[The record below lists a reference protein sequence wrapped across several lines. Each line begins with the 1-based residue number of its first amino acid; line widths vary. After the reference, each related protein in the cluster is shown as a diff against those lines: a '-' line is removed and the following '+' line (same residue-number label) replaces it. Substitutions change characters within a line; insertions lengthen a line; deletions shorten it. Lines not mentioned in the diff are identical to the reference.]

1 MSKVKLTDRYVATVT
16 AEPGKRLEV
25 FDQHL
30 MGAGLMLRV
39 TEAGRKTWMVR
50 YRTDDGHQRRL
61 NLGLYP
67 DVGLGEARSR
77 AAEAR
82 KKAADGDDP
91 AGKRRQRRVE
101 AKAEPSKTFADLAE
115 TYFTACEVGE
125 WKPRKKKK
133 RASTLRNEKWLWARH
148 IKPDLGDLTVEDV
161 TPAAIRTVLRKLVAT
176 RREST
181 SNKVRSQIRQ
191 IFNFAISEE
200 RVEINPVARTTAL
213 HDEIPRQR
221 VLTDD
226 EIRQIWAALSERTGL
241 VRKGRPAA
249 EGRVL
254 IGEPVSIALKLLLV
268 TMVRRAEVAGAA
280 RSELDL
286 ENAIWLIPGSRTK
299 SGKPHMVP
307 LSPMA
312 VGLFRRAIEIAD
324 VGRAEASPFV
334 FPSPRDRNQPVTP
347 AALTHALLYAREA
360 LELDRFTPHDLRRTG
375 ATYMASERLGI
386 SPFVIGKVL
395 SHSTELGGAAT
406 VTLTTYALYDY
417 VREKRDAL
425 AAWAA
430 LLNDIIGAIPTGSLP
445 EGAEVAPVTIDD
457 ALRRRVVDDPA
468 FRQALIAE
476 LLGSGN
482 SDDSRL
488 APEA

>member
-1 MSKVKLTDRYVATVT
+1 MSKVKLTDRYVATIT

-39 TEAGRKTWMVR
+39 TDTGRKTWMVR
-50 YRTDDGHQRRL
+50 YRTDDGQQRRL

-67 DVGLGEARSR
+67 DVGLSEARGR

-82 KKAADGDDP
+82 KMATDGDDP
-91 AGKRRQRRVE
+91 AGERRQRRVE
-101 AKAEPSKTFADLAE
+101 AKAEPFKTFSDLADS
-115 TYFTACEVGE
+115 YFTACEVGE

-148 IKPDLGDLTVEDV
+148 IKPDLGDLAVEGV
-161 TPAAIRTVLRKLVAT
+161 TPTTIRTVLRKLVAT
-176 RREST
+176 GRQST
-181 SNKVRSQIRQ
+181 SNKVRAQIRQ

-213 HDEIPRQR
+213 HDETPRQR

-226 EIRQIWAALSERTGL
+226 EIRQVWTALSERTGL
-241 VRKGRPAA
+241 VRQGRPAS

-268 TMVRRAEVAGAA
+268 TLVRRAEVSGAA

-286 ENAIWLIPGSRTK
+286 VNGVWLIPGARTK
-299 SGKPHMVP
+299 SGKPHLVP
-307 LSPMA
+307 LCPMA
-312 VGLFRRAIEIAD
+312 VELFKRAIELAD
-324 VGRAEASPFV
+324 AHAEPSPFV
-334 FPSPRDRNQPVTP
+334 FPSPRDRDQPITP
-347 AALTHALLYAREA
+347 AALTHALRYAREA
-360 LELDRFTPHDLRRTG
+360 LELERLTPHDLRRTG
-375 ATYMASERLGI
+375 ATNMASERLGV

-395 SHSTELGGAAT
+395 SHSTELGGAAS

-417 VREKRDAL
+417 VKEKRDAL
-425 AAWAA
+425 AAWAGLLSRVVGGGPVDAPTPEPREA
-430 LLNDIIGAIPTGSLP
+430 LADG
-445 EGAEVAPVTIDD
+445 IDD
-457 ALRRRVVDDPA
+457 DLRRRVADDPA
-468 FRQALIAE
+468 FRQALITE
-476 LLGSGN
+476 LLGRPG
-482 SDDSRL
+482 
-488 APEA
+488 P